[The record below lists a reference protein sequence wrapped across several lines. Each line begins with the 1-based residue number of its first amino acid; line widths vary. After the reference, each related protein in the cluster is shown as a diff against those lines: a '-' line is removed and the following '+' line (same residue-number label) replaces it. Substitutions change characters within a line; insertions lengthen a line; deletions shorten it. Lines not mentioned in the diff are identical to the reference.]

1 MTVLVWLCSPS
12 GRFSLGIGGVA
23 PVGGLLLALRWG
35 LGSWLIGRHRGLVCW
50 AVGGSMMR
58 RMLPLDGV
66 LVWGAW
72 CVVEWLVINQSAV
85 VRKKKKK
92 KGRLAL
98 RRGHG

>member
-1 MTVLVWLCSPS
+1 M
-12 GRFSLGIGGVA
+12 
-23 PVGGLLLALRWG
+23 ALRWG

-72 CVVEWLVINQSAV
+72 RVVEWLVINQSAV

-92 KGRLAL
+92 RKASAAERAWIGQSTDNNL
-98 RRGHG
+98 